1 MTVCEPEDFTA
12 RYSRSGI
19 PVYCRDRGGRTNKKE
34 WSAANVPHGTG
45 GVEALLCCIQKIR
58 MLYTKKSES
67 SWTISSEY
75 DIISNGILDW
85 MTA

>member
-34 WSAANVPHGTG
+34 WSAANVHHGTG
-45 GVEALLCCIQKIR
+45 GVEHSFVVYKKSECCIQ
-58 MLYTKKSES
+58 KKSES